1 MRILLDTSILIDLSK
16 GKLTLPN
23 TDYYYI
29 NPIVYSEMLYGVLV
43 INKTEDM
50 LVTFLKELEISTLPI
65 TVETASIF
73 TRIKL
78 HLSREG
84 NRIPDNDILIAAS
97 CIEHEIRLMTLNKK
111 HFERISGL
119 VFHPA

>member
-16 GKLTLPN
+16 DKLTLPN

-29 NPIVYSEMLYGVLV
+29 NPIVYSEMLYGVL
-43 INKTEDM
+43 IIKKSEDM

-97 CIEHEIRLMTLNKK
+97 CIEHEISLMTLNKK

-119 VFHPA
+119 VLHPA

>member
-29 NPIVYSEMLYGVLV
+29 NPIVYSEMLYGVL
-43 INKTEDM
+43 IIKKSEDM

-97 CIEHEIRLMTLNKK
+97 CIEHEISLMTLNKK

-119 VFHPA
+119 VLHPA

>member
-29 NPIVYSEMLYGVLV
+29 NPIVYSEMLYGVL
-43 INKTEDM
+43 IIKKSEDM
-50 LVTFLKELEISTLPI
+50 LVTFLKELEISTLSI

-97 CIEHEIRLMTLNKK
+97 CIEHEISLMTLNKK

-119 VFHPA
+119 VLHPA

>member
-1 MRILLDTSILIDLSK
+1 MKILLDTSILIDLSK
-16 GKLTLPN
+16 GKLTLPT

-29 NPIVYSEMLYGVLV
+29 NPIVYSEMLYGVL
-43 INKTEDM
+43 IIKKSEDL
-50 LVTFLKELEISTLPI
+50 LVNFLKELEVSTLPI
-65 TVETASIF
+65 TIETASIS

-97 CIEHEIRLMTLNKK
+97 CIEHDLELMTLNKK
-111 HFERISGL
+111 HFKRISGL
-119 VFHPA
+119 VLHAA